1 MIAPTIIK
9 HEKTAVG
16 FTVMVSYTDVMGFNV
31 AVQEYRIWNNGEIS
45 LMKESIW
52 SSEQSALI
60 AFKKAAQGEL
70 ATDSLSF

>member
-1 MIAPTIIK
+1 MSAPTIIK

-60 AFKKAAQGEL
+60 AFKKAA
-70 ATDSLSF
+70 